1 MLRLREEGGT
11 LRTSYERL
19 GFLDATD
26 APPVIAQ
33 QHLIRTEALVAL
45 PNGPTTTLHQISCP
59 EPSECVSEA
68 MQFLP
73 TPGGTSATTLA
84 AAPLR
89 NGYALFTV
97 DSEGIVLRVLRR
109 DLSVVPGYDDG
120 RTLEA
125 LGTSTLSMDGGT
137 YTLMDLEA
145 YAYAVEDAGGSTQS
159 VTLLVA
165 GLFTNFT
172 SRQMRLWVSGVRVEV
187 PR

>member
-1 MLRLREEGGT
+1 MPTVSVTARVTCSCTLRLTSRIFT
-11 LRTSYERL
+11 SRLRIKCKSMTTKLSSTSIRTPSWTPRRNRR
-19 GFLDATD
+19 FT
-26 APPVIAQ
+26 PPVTPA
-33 QHLIRTEALVAL
+33 IRL
-45 PNGPTTTLHQISCP
+45 
-59 EPSECVSEA
+59 
-68 MQFLP
+68 

-89 NGYALFTV
+89 NGYALVTV

-137 YTLMDLEA
+137 YNLMELEA
-145 YAYAVEDAGGSTQS
+145 YAYAVEDAGGSTRS

-172 SRQMRLWVSGVRVEV
+172 TRQMRLWVSGVRVEV
-187 PR
+187 PE